1 MKYWAV
7 KLPKE
12 HRGVYSKP
20 TVIKEKQLLLQ
31 GVKGIQV
38 KSFNTNKGQTLEEA
52 LKWAG
57 VSGISDGDSMPVST
71 ITKPQKLVKK
81 KTELEEII
89 DELAK
94 CDAEIITLIMQN
106 GDKYKLTIKDCWY
119 TTSSHHIKKSDYYR
133 EEYNRDTNSYCRVM
147 NPNVIKKYAN
157 ELAKLPA
164 SKIIYKDNFIIINN
178 YDTTEPLHQIQ
189 NHSYTNNF
197 THEHNTPI
205 VLNIANIQSITPSGH
220 WILSNRNL
228 YEHKE
233 LLDAV
238 LKIKNQQ

>member
-20 TVIKEKQLLLQ
+20 TVIKDKQLLLQ

-57 VSGISDGDSMPVST
+57 VSRISDGDSMPVST
-71 ITKPQKLVKK
+71 ITKHQKPVKK

-94 CDAEIITLIMQN
+94 CDAEILTLVMQN
-106 GDKYKLTIKDCWY
+106 GDKYELTIKDCWY
-119 TTSSHHIKKSDYYR
+119 TTYYPIQKSDYYR
-133 EEYNRDTNSYCRVM
+133 EEYNRDTNSYCRVIS
-147 NPNVIKKYAN
+147 PNAIKKHADY
-157 ELAKLPA
+157 LAQLPK

-178 YDTTEPLHQIQ
+178 YDTTKPLRQTQ
-189 NHSYTNNF
+189 NYSYTNNF

-205 VLNIANIQSITPSGH
+205 ALNIANIQSITPSGH
-220 WILSNRNL
+220 WILDNQNL

-233 LLDAV
+233 FVDAI
-238 LKIKNQQ
+238 LQLNNQQ